1 MIINSELLTPHK
13 IGHSVIPIPIQTFI
27 TVLVQHDFN
36 IHVSCGV
43 LDGQQEN
50 ERPTWMKFLGSKKQ
64 EKL

>member
-1 MIINSELLTPHK
+1 MIINSELLTAHK

-36 IHVSCGV
+36 VHVSCGV

-50 ERPTWMKFLGSKKQ
+50 ERPT
-64 EKL
+64 